1 MVWHLAIA
9 SALLLAGSAGGQTP
23 RRGGDDPIATVG
35 NYFVTRTDLDLYLA
49 RVACQ
54 LGKHLDE
61 LSEADRKDA
70 LVQLLEEVVLLHAA
84 VDAGLHRYEP
94 IAGSLARAVLAA
106 EIDMK
111 LDLQPPGE
119 AELRAFYE
127 LHRTRYSTPTRLRL
141 RMMRWP
147 ADVPAEEIDELRRWV
162 LRNPARHVG
171 DWIDLGWKSNDEP
184 LVATLAPE
192 QGATIFA
199 LPARSLSPTLS
210 DREGG
215 RVVFWVA
222 ERTEARIERFD
233 AVRERVAQD
242 IAERRRQELE
252 RRLFDRLRP
261 RNPQADEQTLLVEA
275 AIRMRLHHSSPFR
288 EQLISS
294 YLDQRKAGRART
306 LASLRGR
313 YLVKL
318 VR

>member
-1 MVWHLAIA
+1 
-9 SALLLAGSAGGQTP
+9 
-23 RRGGDDPIATVG
+23 
-35 NYFVTRTDLDLYLA
+35 
-49 RVACQ
+49 
-54 LGKHLDE
+54 
-61 LSEADRKDA
+61 
-70 LVQLLEEVVLLHAA
+70 LLEEVVLLHAA
-84 VDAGLHRYEP
+84 VDAGQHRYDP
-94 IAGSLARAVLAA
+94 IASSLARAVRAA
-106 EIDMK
+106 EIDLK
-111 LDLQPPGE
+111 LGSQAPGE

-127 LHRTRYSTPTRLRL
+127 LHRPRYNAPTRLRL

-162 LRNPARHVG
+162 QRNPERHVG
-171 DWIDLGWKSNDEP
+171 DWVDLGWKSPGEP
-184 LVATLAPE
+184 LAAMLAPE
-192 QGATIFA
+192 QGATVFK
-199 LPARSLSPTLS
+199 LPARSLSPTLP

-215 RVVFWVA
+215 HLAFWVE
-222 ERTEARIERFD
+222 ERTEARIEPFD

-242 IAERRRQELE
+242 IAEGRRQELE

-275 AIRMRLHHSSPFR
+275 AIRMRLHHSSPYR

-294 YLDQRKAGRART
+294 YLDQRKADRGRT